1 MRLIA
6 LLICLLP
13 FIANANAQD
22 KGGRTCRLV
31 FLGAGD
37 KDPEKL
43 QLHDGTK
50 SIEVDLPR
58 LNFSKIYPL
67 PGGAITLRLLT
78 APPAEGQPVNPAAPS
93 ATVAETLGDI
103 YILVSPDPSNK
114 TVPARMQV
122 IDAGAD
128 RFKKGQMLWYNLT
141 AHEVGGQVGKQ
152 KLAMK
157 SRSKLILDP
166 PADKNGDY
174 NVNLSFRIAGKGELY
189 PLCET
194 RWVHDPANRTVLFI
208 VNEPGSRAPRVLGFP
223 DYREESGKNP

>member
-1 MRLIA
+1 MRFLA

-13 FIANANAQD
+13 FASVAHAQD

-31 FLGAGD
+31 SLGASE

-43 QLHDGTK
+43 HLHDGTK
-50 SIEVDLPR
+50 AFEVDLPR
-58 LNFSKIYPL
+58 LNLSKVYPL
-67 PGGAITLRLLT
+67 PGGAITLRLLA
-78 APPAEGQPVNPAAPS
+78 APPAEGQPANPAAPS
-93 ATVAETLGDI
+93 ATVADTLGDI
-103 YILVSPDPSNK
+103 YLLVSPDPSNK

-166 PADKNGDY
+166 PADKGGDY
-174 NVNLSFRIAGKGELY
+174 NVNLSFRIAGKGDLY

-194 RWVHDPANRTVLFI
+194 RWVHDPANRTVLFT

-223 DYREESGKNP
+223 DYREEAGKNP